1 MKPIR
6 TTSQMESFEFERLE
20 KKKSFL
26 SKENSAA
33 PVSPFKGESNHKPVQ
48 EFKSGFGDK
57 TFDE

>member
-20 KKKSFL
+20 KKKSIL
-26 SKENSAA
+26 SKENFAD
-33 PVSPFKGESNHKPVQ
+33 PVSPFRGESNNKPVQ